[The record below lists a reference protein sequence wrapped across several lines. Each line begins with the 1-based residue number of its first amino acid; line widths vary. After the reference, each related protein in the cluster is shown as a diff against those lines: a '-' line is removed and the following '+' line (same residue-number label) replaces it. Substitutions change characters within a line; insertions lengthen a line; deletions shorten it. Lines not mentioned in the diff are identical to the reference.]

1 MIINKYQPPILY
13 QFDQIQTAIGGC
25 ADGATA
31 GQPACYNGPEAAGP
45 TGCGAGA
52 AAIYRCVSG
61 AAAGSSCN
69 AGEGNG
75 TTPVEPIRNH
85 RLK

>member
-1 MIINKYQPPILY
+1 MRYVYTPPNLIELSCSMFVY
-13 QFDQIQTAIGGC
+13 GAC

-52 AAIYRCVSG
+52 AAIYRCISG